1 MQLVG
6 KWQSMR
12 QLNDCMREW
21 RKMEENESQ
30 RHEEE
35 AVMTASQ
42 WRKEKGKEEKYQ
54 IGTGSGKLK

>member
-1 MQLVG
+1 
-6 KWQSMR
+6 MR